1 MKLFL
6 FIIII
11 LSVLGI
17 LEYKAVVP
25 ASSFGVLL
33 ALDTIANF
41 IKSLDIHTYYL
52 ILPDITIT
60 VQGLLSIFLVLFIV
74 GYISD
79 RFRTLDLKVKSLNK
93 EINKLNA
100 NKEETKISGPES
112 NNEMQQIA
120 SDIKGFLETLAKSVT
135 ANPSMPIRSKK
146 IRRVSAESVHEEMDQ
161 DDNIPD
167 EINTPDEIIV
177 SEKIT
182 ENNENEPQ
190 EINQE
195 TSVVSDDNL
204 SSIDLARALIQSNE
218 KDKAKEVLLDII
230 KNGSANDAH
239 EARILNLQIS

>member
-17 LEYKAVVP
+17 LEYKAIVP

-41 IKSLDIHTYYL
+41 IKSLNIHTYYL

-60 VQGLLSIFLVLFIV
+60 VQGLLSLFLVLFIV

-93 EINKLNA
+93 EIKKLNA
-100 NKEETKISGPES
+100 IKEETKISEPES

-146 IRRVSAESVHEEMDQ
+146 IRRVSAESVHEEIDQ
-161 DDNIPD
+161 DNNIPD
-167 EINTPDEIIV
+167 ETIEN
-177 SEKIT
+177 EKII
-182 ENNENEPQ
+182 ENIENEPQ

-195 TSVVSDDNL
+195 ASVLSDDNL
-204 SSIDLARALIQSNE
+204 SGIDLARALIQSDE
-218 KDKAKEVLLDII
+218 KAKAKEVLLDII

-239 EARILNLQIS
+239 EARVLNLQIS

>member
-17 LEYKAVVP
+17 LEYKAIVP

-33 ALDTIANF
+33 ALDTIADF
-41 IKSLDIHTYYL
+41 IKSLNIHTYYL

-60 VQGLLSIFLVLFIV
+60 VQGLLSLFLVLFIV

-100 NKEETKISGPES
+100 IKEETKISEPES

-146 IRRVSAESVHEEMDQ
+146 IRRVSAESVHEEIDQ

-167 EINTPDEIIV
+167 ETIEN
-177 SEKIT
+177 EKII
-182 ENNENEPQ
+182 ENIENEPQ

-195 TSVVSDDNL
+195 TSVLSDDNL
-204 SSIDLARALIQSNE
+204 SGIDLARALIQSDE

-239 EARILNLQIS
+239 EARVLNLQIS

>member
-1 MKLFL
+1 MRLFL

-17 LEYKAVVP
+17 LEHKAIVP
-25 ASSFGVLL
+25 TSSFGVLI

-41 IKSLDIHTYYL
+41 IKSLNIHTYYL

-60 VQGLLSIFLVLFIV
+60 VQGLLSLFLVLFIV

-79 RFRTLDLKVKSLNK
+79 RFRTLDLKIKSLNK
-93 EINKLNA
+93 EIIKLNA
-100 NKEETKISGPES
+100 TKEETKIAEPES
-112 NNEMQQIA
+112 NNEMKQIA
-120 SDIKGFLETLAKSVT
+120 SDIKGFLETLAQSVT

-146 IRRVSAESVHEEMDQ
+146 IRRVSAESVHEDTDQ
-161 DDNIPD
+161 NDNV
-167 EINTPDEIIV
+167 PDEIIEN
-177 SEKIT
+177 EKIT

-239 EARILNLQIS
+239 EARVLNLQIS

>member
-17 LEYKAVVP
+17 LEYKAIVP

-41 IKSLDIHTYYL
+41 IKSLNIHTYYL

-93 EINKLNA
+93 EIKKLNA
-100 NKEETKISGPES
+100 IKEETKISEPES

-146 IRRVSAESVHEEMDQ
+146 IRRVSTESVHEEIDQ

-167 EINTPDEIIV
+167 ETIEN
-177 SEKIT
+177 EKII
-182 ENNENEPQ
+182 ENIENEPQ

-195 TSVVSDDNL
+195 ASVLSDDNL
-204 SSIDLARALIQSNE
+204 SSIDLARALIQSDE

-239 EARILNLQIS
+239 EARVLNLQIS

>member
-41 IKSLDIHTYYL
+41 IRSLDIHTYYL

-100 NKEETKISGPES
+100 NREETKISEPES

-167 EINTPDEIIV
+167 EIIV
-177 SEKIT
+177 NEKII
-182 ENNENEPQ
+182 ENNKDEPQ

-239 EARILNLQIS
+239 EARVLNLQIS

>member
-17 LEYKAVVP
+17 LEYKAIVP

-41 IKSLDIHTYYL
+41 IKSLNIHTYYL

-60 VQGLLSIFLVLFIV
+60 VQGLLSLFLVLFIV

-100 NKEETKISGPES
+100 IKEETKISEPES

-146 IRRVSAESVHEEMDQ
+146 IRRVSTESVHEEIDQ

-167 EINTPDEIIV
+167 ETIEN
-177 SEKIT
+177 EKII
-182 ENNENEPQ
+182 ENIENEPQ

-195 TSVVSDDNL
+195 TSVLSDDNL
-204 SSIDLARALIQSNE
+204 SGIDLARALIQSDE

-239 EARILNLQIS
+239 EARVLNLQIS

>member
-1 MKLFL
+1 M
-6 FIIII
+6 
-11 LSVLGI
+11 
-17 LEYKAVVP
+17 EYKAIVP

-33 ALDTIANF
+33 ALDAIANF
-41 IKSLDIHTYYL
+41 IKSLNIHTYYL

-60 VQGLLSIFLVLFIV
+60 VQGLLSLLLVLFIV

-100 NKEETKISGPES
+100 IKEETKISEPES

-146 IRRVSAESVHEEMDQ
+146 IRRVSAESVHEEIDQ

-167 EINTPDEIIV
+167 ETIKN
-177 SEKIT
+177 EKII
-182 ENNENEPQ
+182 ENIENEPQ

-195 TSVVSDDNL
+195 TSVLSDDNL
-204 SSIDLARALIQSNE
+204 SGIDLARALIQSDE

-239 EARILNLQIS
+239 EARVLNLQIS

>member
-17 LEYKAVVP
+17 LEYKAIVP
-25 ASSFGVLL
+25 TSSFGVLL

-41 IKSLDIHTYYL
+41 IKSLNIHAYYL
-52 ILPDITIT
+52 IFPDITVT
-60 VQGLLSIFLVLFIV
+60 VQGLLSLLLVLFIV

-79 RFRTLDLKVKSLNK
+79 RFRTLDQEVKSLNK
-93 EINKLNA
+93 EIIKLNTT
-100 NKEETKISGPES
+100 KEETKIVEPES
-112 NNEMQQIA
+112 NTEMQQIA
-120 SDIKGFLETLAKSVT
+120 SDIKRFLETLAQSVT

-146 IRRVSAESVHEEMDQ
+146 IRRVSVESVHEEMNQ
-161 DDNIPD
+161 NYNIPD
-167 EINTPDEIIV
+167 EIIED
-177 SEKIT
+177 EKIT
-182 ENNENEPQ
+182 ENNENESQ

-195 TSVVSDDNL
+195 TSVVSDDDL

>member
-17 LEYKAVVP
+17 LEYKAIVP

-41 IKSLDIHTYYL
+41 IKSLNIHTYYL

-60 VQGLLSIFLVLFIV
+60 VQGLLSLFLVLFIV

-93 EINKLNA
+93 KLTNSMLLKRKLRYLSQNQIMRCNKLPRILKA
-100 NKEETKISGPES
+100 
-112 NNEMQQIA
+112 
-120 SDIKGFLETLAKSVT
+120 FLETLAKSVT

-146 IRRVSAESVHEEMDQ
+146 IRRVSAESVHEEIDQ
-161 DDNIPD
+161 DDNITD
-167 EINTPDEIIV
+167 ETIEN
-177 SEKIT
+177 EKII
-182 ENNENEPQ
+182 ENIENEPQ

-195 TSVVSDDNL
+195 TSVLSDDNL
-204 SSIDLARALIQSNE
+204 SSIDFSQGVNPKR
-218 KDKAKEVLLDII
+218 
-230 KNGSANDAH
+230 
-239 EARILNLQIS
+239 

>member
-1 MKLFL
+1 MRLFL

-17 LEYKAVVP
+17 LEYKAIVP
-25 ASSFGVLL
+25 TSSFGVLI

-41 IKSLDIHTYYL
+41 IKSLNIHTYYL

-60 VQGLLSIFLVLFIV
+60 VQGLLSLFLVLFIV

-100 NKEETKISGPES
+100 IKEETKISEPES

-146 IRRVSAESVHEEMDQ
+146 IRRVSAETVYGEIDQ

-167 EINTPDEIIV
+167 EIIV
-177 SEKIT
+177 NEKIT
-182 ENNENEPQ
+182 ENHENEPQ

-204 SSIDLARALIQSNE
+204 SSIDLARALIQSDE
-218 KDKAKEVLLDII
+218 KDKAKDVLLDII

>member
-17 LEYKAVVP
+17 LEYKAIVP

-33 ALDTIANF
+33 ALDTIADF
-41 IKSLDIHTYYL
+41 IKSLNIHTYYL

-60 VQGLLSIFLVLFIV
+60 VQGLLSLFLVLFIV

-93 EINKLNA
+93 EISKLNA
-100 NKEETKISGPES
+100 IKEETKIAEPES

-146 IRRVSAESVHEEMDQ
+146 IRRVSAESVHEEIDQ
-161 DDNIPD
+161 DDNITD
-167 EINTPDEIIV
+167 ETIEN
-177 SEKIT
+177 EKII
-182 ENNENEPQ
+182 ENIENEPQ

-195 TSVVSDDNL
+195 TSVLSDDNL
-204 SSIDLARALIQSNE
+204 SGIDLARALIQSDE

-239 EARILNLQIS
+239 EARVLNLQIS

>member
-17 LEYKAVVP
+17 LEYKAIVP

-41 IKSLDIHTYYL
+41 IKSLNIHTYYL
-52 ILPDITIT
+52 TLPDITIT
-60 VQGLLSIFLVLFIV
+60 VQGLLSLFLVLFIV

-100 NKEETKISGPES
+100 NKEETKISEPES

-146 IRRVSAESVHEEMDQ
+146 IRRVSTESVHEEIDQ

-167 EINTPDEIIV
+167 ETIEN
-177 SEKIT
+177 EKII
-182 ENNENEPQ
+182 ENIENESQ

-195 TSVVSDDNL
+195 ASVLSDDNL
-204 SSIDLARALIQSNE
+204 SGIDLARALIQSDE
-218 KDKAKEVLLDII
+218 KAKAKEVLLDII

-239 EARILNLQIS
+239 EARVLNLQIS

>member
-17 LEYKAVVP
+17 LEYKAIVP

-41 IKSLDIHTYYL
+41 IKSLNIHTYYL
-52 ILPDITIT
+52 TLPDITIT
-60 VQGLLSIFLVLFIV
+60 VQGLLSLFLVLFIV

-93 EINKLNA
+93 EIKKLNA
-100 NKEETKISGPES
+100 IKEETKISEPES

-146 IRRVSAESVHEEMDQ
+146 IRRVSAESVHEEIDQ

-167 EINTPDEIIV
+167 ETIEN
-177 SEKIT
+177 EKII
-182 ENNENEPQ
+182 ENIENEPQ

-195 TSVVSDDNL
+195 TSVLSDDNL
-204 SSIDLARALIQSNE
+204 SGIDLARALIQSDE

-239 EARILNLQIS
+239 EARVLNLQIS

>member
-1 MKLFL
+1 VKLFL

-17 LEYKAVVP
+17 LEYKAIVP

-41 IKSLDIHTYYL
+41 IKSLNIHTYYL

-60 VQGLLSIFLVLFIV
+60 VQGLLSLFLVLFIV

-100 NKEETKISGPES
+100 LKEETKISEPES

-146 IRRVSAESVHEEMDQ
+146 IRRVSAESVHEEIDQ

-167 EINTPDEIIV
+167 ETIEN
-177 SEKIT
+177 EKII
-182 ENNENEPQ
+182 ENIENEPQ

-195 TSVVSDDNL
+195 TSVLSDDNL
-204 SSIDLARALIQSNE
+204 SGIDLARALIQSDE

-239 EARILNLQIS
+239 EARVLNLQIS

>member
-17 LEYKAVVP
+17 LEYKAIVP

-41 IKSLDIHTYYL
+41 IKSLNIHTYYL

-60 VQGLLSIFLVLFIV
+60 VQGLLSLFLVLFIV

-93 EINKLNA
+93 EIKKLNA
-100 NKEETKISGPES
+100 IKEETKISEPES

-146 IRRVSAESVHEEMDQ
+146 IRRVSAESVHEEIDQ
-161 DDNIPD
+161 DNNIPD
-167 EINTPDEIIV
+167 ETIEN
-177 SEKIT
+177 EKII
-182 ENNENEPQ
+182 ENIENEPQ

-195 TSVVSDDNL
+195 TSVLSDDNL
-204 SSIDLARALIQSNE
+204 SGIDLARALIQSDE

-239 EARILNLQIS
+239 EARVLNLQIS

>member
-17 LEYKAVVP
+17 LEYKAIVP

-41 IKSLDIHTYYL
+41 IKSLNIHTYYL

-60 VQGLLSIFLVLFIV
+60 VQGLLSLFLVLFIV

-93 EINKLNA
+93 EISKLNA
-100 NKEETKISGPES
+100 VKEENKLSEPEP

-146 IRRVSAESVHEEMDQ
+146 IRRVSAESVHEEIDQ

-167 EINTPDEIIV
+167 ETIEN
-177 SEKIT
+177 EKII
-182 ENNENEPQ
+182 ENIENEPQ

-195 TSVVSDDNL
+195 TSVLSDDNL
-204 SSIDLARALIQSNE
+204 SGIDLARALIQSDE

-239 EARILNLQIS
+239 EARVLNLQIS

>member
-41 IKSLDIHTYYL
+41 IKSLNIHTYYL
-52 ILPDITIT
+52 TLPDITIT
-60 VQGLLSIFLVLFIV
+60 VQGLLSLFLVLFIV

-100 NKEETKISGPES
+100 IKEETKISEPES

-146 IRRVSAESVHEEMDQ
+146 IRRVSTESVHEEIDQ

-167 EINTPDEIIV
+167 ETIEN
-177 SEKIT
+177 EKII
-182 ENNENEPQ
+182 ENIENEPQ

-195 TSVVSDDNL
+195 ASVLSDDNL
-204 SSIDLARALIQSNE
+204 SGIDLARALIQSDE

-239 EARILNLQIS
+239 EARVLNLQIS

>member
-1 MKLFL
+1 VKLFL

-17 LEYKAVVP
+17 LEYKAIVP

-41 IKSLDIHTYYL
+41 IKSLNIHTYYL

-60 VQGLLSIFLVLFIV
+60 VQGLLSLFLVLFIV

-100 NKEETKISGPES
+100 IKEETKISEPES

-146 IRRVSAESVHEEMDQ
+146 IRRVSAESVHEEIDQ

-167 EINTPDEIIV
+167 ETIEN
-177 SEKIT
+177 EKII
-182 ENNENEPQ
+182 ENIENEPQ

-195 TSVVSDDNL
+195 TSVLSDDNL
-204 SSIDLARALIQSNE
+204 SGIDLARALIQSDE

-239 EARILNLQIS
+239 EARVLNLQIS

>member
-17 LEYKAVVP
+17 LEYKAIVP

-41 IKSLDIHTYYL
+41 IKSLNIHTYYL
-52 ILPDITIT
+52 TLPDITIT
-60 VQGLLSIFLVLFIV
+60 VQGLLSLFLVLFIV

-100 NKEETKISGPES
+100 IKLETKISES
-112 NNEMQQIA
+112 EPNNEMQQIA

-146 IRRVSAESVHEEMDQ
+146 IRRVSAESVHEEIDQ

-167 EINTPDEIIV
+167 ETIEN
-177 SEKIT
+177 EKII
-182 ENNENEPQ
+182 ENIENEPQ

-195 TSVVSDDNL
+195 TSVLSDDNL
-204 SSIDLARALIQSNE
+204 SGIDLARALIQSDE

-239 EARILNLQIS
+239 EARVLNLQIS

>member
-17 LEYKAVVP
+17 LEYKAIVP

-41 IKSLDIHTYYL
+41 IKSLNIHTYYL

-60 VQGLLSIFLVLFIV
+60 VQGLLSLFLVLFIV

-100 NKEETKISGPES
+100 NKEETKISEPES

-146 IRRVSAESVHEEMDQ
+146 IRRVSAESVHEEIDQ

-167 EINTPDEIIV
+167 ETIEN
-177 SEKIT
+177 EKII
-182 ENNENEPQ
+182 ENIENEPQ

-195 TSVVSDDNL
+195 TSVLSDDNL
-204 SSIDLARALIQSNE
+204 SGIDLARALIQSDE

-239 EARILNLQIS
+239 EARVLNLQIS

>member
-17 LEYKAVVP
+17 LEYKAIVP

-41 IKSLDIHTYYL
+41 IKSLNIHTYYL
-52 ILPDITIT
+52 TLPDITIT
-60 VQGLLSIFLVLFIV
+60 VQGLLSLFLVLFIV

-93 EINKLNA
+93 EIKKLNA
-100 NKEETKISGPES
+100 IKEETKISEPES

-146 IRRVSAESVHEEMDQ
+146 IRRVSTESVHEEIDQ

-167 EINTPDEIIV
+167 ETIEN
-177 SEKIT
+177 EKII
-182 ENNENEPQ
+182 ENIDNEPQ

-195 TSVVSDDNL
+195 ASVLSDDNL
-204 SSIDLARALIQSNE
+204 SGIDLARALIQSDE

-239 EARILNLQIS
+239 EARVLNLQIS

>member
-1 MKLFL
+1 MC
-6 FIIII
+6 IR
-11 LSVLGI
+11 
-17 LEYKAVVP
+17 
-25 ASSFGVLL
+25 
-33 ALDTIANF
+33 DR
-41 IKSLDIHTYYL
+41 
-52 ILPDITIT
+52 
-60 VQGLLSIFLVLFIV
+60 FIV

-100 NKEETKISGPES
+100 IKEETKISEPES

-146 IRRVSAESVHEEMDQ
+146 IRRVSAESVHEEIDQ

-167 EINTPDEIIV
+167 ETIEN
-177 SEKIT
+177 EKII
-182 ENNENEPQ
+182 ENIENEPQ

-195 TSVVSDDNL
+195 TSVLSDDNL
-204 SSIDLARALIQSNE
+204 SGIDLARALIQSDE

-239 EARILNLQIS
+239 EARVLNLQIS

>member
-17 LEYKAVVP
+17 LEYKAIVP

-41 IKSLDIHTYYL
+41 IKSLNIHTYYL
-52 ILPDITIT
+52 TLPDITIT
-60 VQGLLSIFLVLFIV
+60 VQGLLSLFLVLFIV

-93 EINKLNA
+93 EIKKLNA
-100 NKEETKISGPES
+100 IKEETKISEPES

-146 IRRVSAESVHEEMDQ
+146 IRRVSAESVHEEIDQ

-167 EINTPDEIIV
+167 ETIEN
-177 SEKIT
+177 EKII
-182 ENNENEPQ
+182 ENIENEPQ

-195 TSVVSDDNL
+195 ASVLSDDNL
-204 SSIDLARALIQSNE
+204 SGIDLARALIQSDE

-239 EARILNLQIS
+239 EARVLNLQIS

>member
-17 LEYKAVVP
+17 LEYKAIVP
-25 ASSFGVLL
+25 TSSFGVLL

-41 IKSLDIHTYYL
+41 IKSLNIHTYYL

-60 VQGLLSIFLVLFIV
+60 VQGLLSLFLVLFIV

-93 EINKLNA
+93 EIIKLNA
-100 NKEETKISGPES
+100 TKEETKIAEPEL

-120 SDIKGFLETLAKSVT
+120 SDIKGFLETLAQSVK

-146 IRRVSAESVHEEMDQ
+146 IRRVSAESVHEDTDQ
-161 DDNIPD
+161 NDNV
-167 EINTPDEIIV
+167 PDEIIEN
-177 SEKIT
+177 EKMT

-239 EARILNLQIS
+239 EARVLNLQIS

>member
-17 LEYKAVVP
+17 LEYKAIVP

-41 IKSLDIHTYYL
+41 IKSLNIHTYYL
-52 ILPDITIT
+52 TLPDITIT
-60 VQGLLSIFLVLFIV
+60 VQGLLSLFLVLFIV

-93 EINKLNA
+93 EIKKLNA
-100 NKEETKISGPES
+100 IKEETKISEPES

-146 IRRVSAESVHEEMDQ
+146 IRRVSAESVHEEIDQ
-161 DDNIPD
+161 DNNIPD
-167 EINTPDEIIV
+167 ETIEN
-177 SEKIT
+177 EKIIET
-182 ENNENEPQ
+182 IENEPQ

-195 TSVVSDDNL
+195 TSVLSDDNL
-204 SSIDLARALIQSNE
+204 SGIDLARALIQSDE

-239 EARILNLQIS
+239 EARVLNLQIS

>member
-17 LEYKAVVP
+17 LEYKAIVP

-41 IKSLDIHTYYL
+41 IKSLNIHTYYL
-52 ILPDITIT
+52 TLPDITIT
-60 VQGLLSIFLVLFIV
+60 VQGLLSLFLVLFIV

-100 NKEETKISGPES
+100 IKEETKISEPES

-146 IRRVSAESVHEEMDQ
+146 IRRVSAESVHEEIDQ

-167 EINTPDEIIV
+167 ETIEN
-177 SEKIT
+177 EKII
-182 ENNENEPQ
+182 ENIENEPQ

-195 TSVVSDDNL
+195 ASVLSDDNL
-204 SSIDLARALIQSNE
+204 SGIDLARALIQSDE
-218 KDKAKEVLLDII
+218 KAKAKEVLLDII

-239 EARILNLQIS
+239 EARVLNLQIS

>member
-17 LEYKAVVP
+17 LEYKAIVP

-41 IKSLDIHTYYL
+41 IKSLNIHTYYL

-60 VQGLLSIFLVLFIV
+60 VQGLLSLFLVLFIV

-100 NKEETKISGPES
+100 IKEETKISEPES

-146 IRRVSAESVHEEMDQ
+146 IRRVSAESVHEEIDQ

-167 EINTPDEIIV
+167 ETIEN
-177 SEKIT
+177 EKII
-182 ENNENEPQ
+182 ENIENEPQ

-195 TSVVSDDNL
+195 ASVLSDDNL
-204 SSIDLARALIQSNE
+204 SGIDLARALIQSDE

-239 EARILNLQIS
+239 EARVLNLQIS

>member
-17 LEYKAVVP
+17 LEYKAIVP

-41 IKSLDIHTYYL
+41 IKSLNIHTYYL
-52 ILPDITIT
+52 TLPDITIT
-60 VQGLLSIFLVLFIV
+60 VQGLLSLFLVLFIV

-100 NKEETKISGPES
+100 IKEETKISEPES

-146 IRRVSAESVHEEMDQ
+146 IRRVSTESVHEEIDQ

-167 EINTPDEIIV
+167 ETIEN
-177 SEKIT
+177 EKII
-182 ENNENEPQ
+182 ENIENEPQ

-195 TSVVSDDNL
+195 TSVLSDDNL
-204 SSIDLARALIQSNE
+204 SGIDLARALIQSDE
-218 KDKAKEVLLDII
+218 KAKAKEVLLDII

-239 EARILNLQIS
+239 EARVLNLQIS

>member
-17 LEYKAVVP
+17 LEYKAIVP

-41 IKSLDIHTYYL
+41 IKSLNIHTYYL
-52 ILPDITIT
+52 ILPDIKIT
-60 VQGLLSIFLVLFIV
+60 VQGILSLFLVLFIV

-79 RFRTLDLKVKSLNK
+79 RFRTLDLKVKTLNK

-100 NKEETKISGPES
+100 IKVETKISEPES

-135 ANPSMPIRSKK
+135 ANPPMPIRSKK
-146 IRRVSAESVHEEMDQ
+146 IRRVSAESVHEEIDQ
-161 DDNIPD
+161 VDNITD
-167 EINTPDEIIV
+167 ETIKN
-177 SEKIT
+177 EKIID
-182 ENNENEPQ
+182 NIENEPQ

-195 TSVVSDDNL
+195 TSVISDDNL
-204 SSIDLARALIQSNE
+204 SSIDLARALIQSDE

-239 EARILNLQIS
+239 EARVLNLQIS

>member
-11 LSVLGI
+11 LSILGI
-17 LEYKAVVP
+17 LEYKAIVP

-41 IKSLDIHTYYL
+41 IKSLNIHTYYL

-60 VQGLLSIFLVLFIV
+60 VQGLLSLFLVLFIV

-79 RFRTLDLKVKSLNK
+79 RFRNLDLKVKSLNK

-100 NKEETKISGPES
+100 LKEETKISEPES

-146 IRRVSAESVHEEMDQ
+146 IRRVSAELVHEEIDQ

-167 EINTPDEIIV
+167 ETIEN
-177 SEKIT
+177 EKII
-182 ENNENEPQ
+182 ENIENEPQ

-195 TSVVSDDNL
+195 TSVLSDDNL
-204 SSIDLARALIQSNE
+204 SNIDLARALIQSNE
-218 KDKAKEVLLDII
+218 KDKAREVLLDII

-239 EARILNLQIS
+239 EARVLNLQIS

>member
-17 LEYKAVVP
+17 LEYKAIVP

-41 IKSLDIHTYYL
+41 IKSLNIHTYYL
-52 ILPDITIT
+52 NLPDITIT
-60 VQGLLSIFLVLFIV
+60 VQGLLSLFLVLFIV

-93 EINKLNA
+93 EIKKLNA
-100 NKEETKISGPES
+100 IKEETKISEPES

-146 IRRVSAESVHEEMDQ
+146 IRRVSTESVHEEIDQ

-167 EINTPDEIIV
+167 ETIEN
-177 SEKIT
+177 EKII
-182 ENNENEPQ
+182 ENIENEPQ

-195 TSVVSDDNL
+195 ASVLSDDNL
-204 SSIDLARALIQSNE
+204 SGIDLARALIQSDE
-218 KDKAKEVLLDII
+218 KAKAKEVLLDII

-239 EARILNLQIS
+239 EARVLNLQIS

>member
-100 NKEETKISGPES
+100 NKEETKISEPES

-167 EINTPDEIIV
+167 EIIV
-177 SEKIT
+177 NEKIT

-239 EARILNLQIS
+239 EARVLNLQIS